1 LRLMQRRCKVIKL
14 KEKVNMAQLTRH
26 IQNLADRH
34 FKESYES
41 DLCKDMYVAGA
52 LEMLR
57 LVRES
62 K

>member
-1 LRLMQRRCKVIKL
+1 VIKL
-14 KEKVNMAQLTRH
+14 KEKVNMAQLTRQ

-34 FKESYES
+34 FKGCYES
-41 DLCKDMYVAGA
+41 DLCRDMYVAGA

-62 K
+62 KEVKGDA